1 MQDFIPSSDYWWR
14 YFIYGALFHLA
25 ALTPAC
31 KTERHATAFRVAG
44 YAIGAVP
51 VLLREGILPAI
62 LMLAF
67 LYGFT
72 FAAQYV
78 KSMFK
83 GR

>member
-78 KSMFK
+78 KSIFR
-83 GR
+83 GH